1 MVSVNYYGGK
11 LRVHRRVNS
20 SSDDEPQPKRKR
32 GITNEGK
39 YTRNVIRKS
48 RVNSTDN
55 KAVRTR
61 AQSASEMQAIESVPE
76 TSTENVMDLVVAVA
90 NVLGF
95 RLETSMIGRSTI
107 PGGSGPQNIIVKSCC
122 LFDMEE
128 VRRLAIRRKGFSASN
143 LGFSS
148 QGNVYVNLLM
158 TRQTRILWTNTRKLK
173 DELQYTFAWITS
185 AGKIYLRKSDRQR
198 PILIEDL
205 SDLERLRSTATG
217 GPAAGENGDTAP
229 LTSDTS

>member
-61 AQSASEMQAIESVPE
+61 AQSASEMQAIESKLDLILSEISEINSQYTRSNCLEIQGVPE

-95 RLETSMIGRSTI
+95 RLETSMVDVARSKFGAWLLEGR
-107 PGGSGPQNIIVKSCC
+107 G
-122 LFDMEE
+122 E
-128 VRRLAIRRKGFSASN
+128 
-143 LGFSS
+143 
-148 QGNVYVNLLM
+148 
-158 TRQTRILWTNTRKLK
+158 TRILWTNTRKLK